1 MQVNYSVVPNILRPK
16 PVDGVFRIIVPI
28 GGVKS
33 SLMRYYL
40 SCPNLLLN
48 VIDNALEIYR
58 LREKFRGKSFVS
70 FVAGDGETTRTLH
83 RNSPEAVREASL
95 TTANASLFDGFGA
108 RADNAARAAEE
119 LVASEEFQL
128 FLASL
133 PDEAYIRTKGKLSH
147 IELHLFGSD
156 AGAACAGAKIV
167 LAKAMLRPLLQIGL
181 PVDCHLNLL
190 GPMTFAGISKRAR
203 PNAAVSLLKAL
214 HFILD
219 NSDRDFDLAAK
230 FLEIHNLPPFQDDVE
245 QRDSCLLSD
254 TVAMESIQMQQYLRM
269 VTPNLANDS
278 ETGTIS
284 SRVVDFMTG
293 LNPLRDLAGPS
304 AALLFSELQTTL
316 SNIQPDPLLIKENLQ
331 WQDESTDQER
341 QDLDKI
347 IDSID
352 DLSDESLE
360 DAIVKPPALYRFQ
373 IHMLASTGVRFWLE
387 RLSTDFA
394 VTPQTL
400 AEFDQR
406 MRLIRTFQQFL
417 NDERAIVDDERRIV
431 TDKIANVTDRLHAL
445 LPKLRQPG
453 ASSSGRLIR
462 NLTLVAEIL
471 RENWDRWNQLTA
483 EQQALD
489 RAQNATDHEWA
500 HHHGTI
506 ETILSTLES
515 YIPTG
520 ILEQTRSTIATQ
532 RLSSVFP
539 LLLGLPELPRT
550 DQIDLLCGITSSVNS
565 RGLARCVNSS
575 SDRLESIAHSI
586 VFGEYTIESPS
597 HGARLRQFISD
608 KVIYALPPMEPELEH
623 ALARL
628 IRQMQPKATVTFYD
642 TLSFGAPVMRIRFQR
657 FSHVSE
663 LFTGL
668 VAHDLAKAMKDPRA
682 ALNSRD
688 LSAAIQFFNAR
699 IEGDRV
705 VFPVALCDETRST
718 PVAE

>member
-1 MQVNYSVVPNILRPK
+1 
-16 PVDGVFRIIVPI
+16 
-28 GGVKS
+28 
-33 SLMRYYL
+33 
-40 SCPNLLLN
+40 
-48 VIDNALEIYR
+48 
-58 LREKFRGKSFVS
+58 
-70 FVAGDGETTRTLH
+70 
-83 RNSPEAVREASL
+83 
-95 TTANASLFDGFGA
+95 
-108 RADNAARAAEE
+108 
-119 LVASEEFQL
+119 
-128 FLASL
+128 
-133 PDEAYIRTKGKLSH
+133 
-147 IELHLFGSD
+147 
-156 AGAACAGAKIV
+156 
-167 LAKAMLRPLLQIGL
+167 ML
-181 PVDCHLNLL
+181 D
-190 GPMTFAGISKRAR
+190 S
-203 PNAAVSLLKAL
+203 
-214 HFILD
+214 
-219 NSDRDFDLAAK
+219 SDRAFDLAAK

-254 TVAMESIQMQQYLRM
+254 TVAMDSIQMQQYLRM
-269 VTPNLANDS
+269 VTPNLANDG

-293 LNPLRDLAGPS
+293 LHPLHDLAGPS
-304 AALLFSELQTTL
+304 AAFLFSELQATL
-316 SNIQPDPLLIKENLQ
+316 SNIQPDPLLIKGNLQ
-331 WQDESTDQER
+331 WHDESTEQER

-352 DLSDESLE
+352 DLNDESLE
-360 DAIVKPPALYRFQ
+360 EAIVKPPALYRFQ
-373 IHMLASTGVRFWLE
+373 NHLLTATRVQFWLE

-394 VTPQTL
+394 VTPQSL
-400 AEFDQR
+400 AEFGQR

-417 NDERAIVDDERRIV
+417 NDERAIVDDELRIV
-431 TDKIANVTDRLHAL
+431 TGKIANITDRLHAL
-445 LPKLRQPG
+445 LLKLRQPG

-462 NLTLVAEIL
+462 NVTLVAEVL

-489 RAQNATDHEWA
+489 RAQRSANHEWE

-506 ETILSTLES
+506 EAILTTLES

-520 ILEQTRSTIATQ
+520 ILEQTRSTVATQ

-539 LLLGLPELPRT
+539 VLLGLPEMPHT

-575 SDRLESIAHSI
+575 SDRLEAIARQI

-608 KVIYALPPMEPELEH
+608 KVIYALPPMEPELEY

-628 IRQMQPKATVTFYD
+628 IRQLQPKARVTFYD

-663 LFTGL
+663 LFSGL
-668 VAHDLAKAMKDPRA
+668 VGHDIATAINDPRA
-682 ALNSRD
+682 PLNSPD
-688 LSAAIQFFNAR
+688 LSAALSFFNAR
-699 IEGDRV
+699 VEGDRV
-705 VFPVALCDETRST
+705 VFPVAPRVETRSS